1 MKIFGKE
8 FVTKKEL
15 QAQVSEM
22 AFKLA
27 AFETAFPLTLGR
39 TVYDVQLRN
48 DKGRYARKNASLEH
62 SLINPVV
69 VDEKNYFSLVE
80 RYRTYDVFLDEETAR
95 AHLEAVCIQ
104 K

>member
-15 QAQVSEM
+15 KAKVVELS
-22 AFKLA
+22 ATLA
-27 AFETAFPLTLGR
+27 RYEATFPLTLGH

-48 DKGRYARKNASLEH
+48 DKGRYAKKNASLEH

-80 RYRTYDVFLDEETAR
+80 RYRNHDVFLEESIAK
-95 AHLEAVCIQ
+95 AHLMSVCN
-104 K
+104 